1 MPGHLNILCT
11 VELVHLYN
19 LFLSRDSIMKDVGNS
34 LSEFLLL
41 YLREGKG
48 LVLSEAPLS
57 SNFLVFYKP
66 VTTKGHFSPL
76 SAVKWLTLA

>member
-1 MPGHLNILCT
+1 
-11 VELVHLYN
+11 
-19 LFLSRDSIMKDVGNS
+19 MKEVGNS
-34 LSEFLLL
+34 LSAFLLL

-57 SNFLVFYKP
+57 SHFLVFHKP
-66 VTTKGHFSPL
+66 VTTKGHVAPL